1 MTSSKFILIFS
12 VLPVFLFGQKRS
24 VEIFGSISG
33 DYKDKIY
40 FFFENNDDQKDSLSA
55 KINNGKFYFKA
66 NADLPILCRF
76 HFGNNTNIQDLYID
90 NSKTFINFSSKL
102 TVRNIP
108 DSLGGNRT
116 NFTLTD
122 IRGSETENIIRSFQ
136 DWQSEL
142 KKTNQTEVQKHSIF
156 FEKLKSLAIK
166 YPKSKASAY
175 LIAGRIFILGK
186 GFLFRGDFPL
196 NYFETS
202 ELISYL
208 DKSLQSTLEWEN
220 LSRILNS
227 LNLKRNKIIGN
238 VFNNVF
244 LKDTSGNDIDTKI
257 YANKYV
263 LVDFWASWCRPCR
276 QLNPELKILYEKY
289 KSKGFEIVGISIDEE
304 KQAWKKAI
312 IQDSLKWPQLND
324 PLGEQGP
331 LCKYYDIHGVP
342 FKILL
347 DNNGKIIGID
357 LSTKEIDNI
366 LKRDL

>member
-1 MTSSKFILIFS
+1 MKTFKLILVFLIIPVLIFA
-12 VLPVFLFGQKRS
+12 QKRNF
-24 VEIFGSISG
+24 EIFGTMSG
-33 DYKDKIY
+33 EYKDKIY
-40 FFFENNDDQKDSLSA
+40 FFTENNVGQEDSLFSNI
-55 KINNGKFYFKA
+55 KNGKFYFTG
-66 NADLPILCRF
+66 NLVLPVLCRF
-76 HFGNNTNIQDLYID
+76 HFGENTNMQELYID
-90 NSKTFINFSSKL
+90 NSKTFINFYSKL
-102 TVRNIP
+102 SNKNTP
-108 DSLGGNRT
+108 DSLGGVTT
-116 NFTLTD
+116 NFKLTS
-122 IRGSETENIIRSFQ
+122 IKGSGTENIIRSFQ
-136 DWQSEL
+136 DWQVKL

-156 FEKLKSLAIK
+156 FEKLKSLVIK

-175 LIAGRIFILGK
+175 LIAGRMFIMAK

-238 VFNNVF
+238 AFNNVI

-304 KQAWKKAI
+304 KQVWKKAI
-312 IQDSLKWPQLND
+312 IQDSLRWPQLND

-366 LKRDL
+366 LERDL